1 MLRNPGPATALP
13 CLESRS
19 MTELAQLPSLRLDR
33 SRQVAPQVFEA
44 LRDLIISVTLEP
56 GTVLARAEL
65 AEHYGVSQTPIRDAL
80 MRLGDEGLVDIFP
93 QHATVVSRID
103 VDAALQAHFLR
114 RAIELEIL
122 VAVCGLPQ
130 ATHEALMDRLG
141 GHLAVQKSALRRTD
155 YDGFAAADLAFHQAL
170 YHAAA
175 VPSLWD
181 LVRQRSGH
189 VDRLRRLNLPARG
202 KAQAVVADHEAILEA
217 LRARDLAGATEALR
231 KHLAGTLSFID
242 KVRQTYP
249 DWLD

>member
-1 MLRNPGPATALP
+1 
-13 CLESRS
+13 
-19 MTELAQLPSLRLDR
+19 MTELLQLPPLRLDR

-65 AEHYGVSQTPIRDAL
+65 AEHYGISQTPIRDAL

-93 QHATVVSRID
+93 QHATVVSRIN

-114 RAIELEIL
+114 RSIELEIL
-122 VAVCGLPQ
+122 VGACALPD
-130 ATHEALMDRLG
+130 AAHGALVAK
-141 GHLAVQKSALRRTD
+141 LADQLALQKAALRRTD
-155 YDGFAAADLAFHQAL
+155 YDAFTEADQRFHLAMYLAAG
-170 YHAAA
+170 

-217 LRARDLAGATEALR
+217 LRTRDLAGATQALR
-231 KHLAGTLSFID
+231 RHLAGTLSFID
-242 KVRQTYP
+242 RIRESYP